1 MDVSKQLKKQ
11 MIMEIIALIFLIGVL
26 IYAVFSLRQNH
37 ENQIASYKRVVVVI
51 DDDNFKDLRPSSD
64 GQGLE
69 SDGVVYTV
77 TNNRKNNISYKVI
90 VIPSTKEDDVLK
102 QIRISVDDVSINNL
116 VDLDREQGG
125 YVLID
130 RELASGY
137 TKRHLIKSWYRLD
150 TNKKTAKEKVTFE
163 FKFVS

>member
-11 MIMEIIALIFLIGVL
+11 MIMEIIALIFLVLVL
-26 IYAVFSLRQNH
+26 IYAVFSIKHNQ
-37 ENQIASYKRVVVVI
+37 ENEIASYKGVVVVK
-51 DDDNFKDLRPSSD
+51 DDDAFKDLKPSSD

-69 SDGVVYTV
+69 SDGIVYTV
-77 TNNRKNNISYKVI
+77 TNNRNVNISYKVI
-90 VIPSTKEDDVLK
+90 VIPSTKEEDILK

-125 YVLID
+125 FVLID
-130 RELASGY
+130 RELASSY
-137 TKRHLIKSWYRLD
+137 TKRHLIKSWYKLD